1 MVSDLKALVFDI
13 GGVLLDWDRHN
24 LVAISPEQ
32 FLVISNST
40 AWHSLDRG
48 NVTLKEACQV
58 TTFSLGCIET
68 IN

>member
-1 MVSDLKALVFDI
+1 MVSDFKALVFDI
-13 GGVLLDWDRHN
+13 GGVLLDWDRHS

-32 FLVISNST
+32 FLAISNST
-40 AWHSLDRG
+40 TWHSLDRG
-48 NVTLKEACQV
+48 NITLKEACQV